1 MSKISLKHTSGKVVS
16 LNVPT
21 TEPTAT
27 DVAFKLPNQ
36 DGSANEFLKT
46 DGSGNLSFGAVTS
59 PKVLQVVSQTKTD
72 TASNGTASNT
82 WWSYTDTSLRA
93 TLTPSS
99 ASNKILLMAQIVWS
113 EGSGQ
118 WYQFRFEQDGAD
130 ISGTVGDAAGSRLR
144 VTGQQLSGQDNNGGR
159 FFMMAAQVDAGNTN
173 SRSYNLAFR
182 HTSGLTRT
190 LYLNRTGDDTDTV
203 YYGRSI
209 STITA
214 MEIAA

>member
-1 MSKISLKHTSGKVVS
+1 MTSRLVVNSVRHTGASADALTLDSGGGVTI
-16 LNVPT
+16 PT
-21 TEPTAT
+21 KKLICPGTIVQVASVTKK
-27 DVAFKLPNQ
+27 DVASN
-36 DGSANEFLKT
+36 A
-46 DGSGNLSFGAVTS
+46 
-59 PKVLQVVSQTKTD
+59 
-72 TASNGTASNT
+72 TASQT
-82 WWSYTDTSLRA
+82 WWSYTDNSLKI
-93 TLTPSS
+93 TLTPQS
-99 ASNKILLMAQIVWS
+99 ASNKIYLTAFFNLMDTT
-113 EGSGQ
+113 GQ
-118 WYQFRFEQDGAD
+118 WLQFRFEQDGAQID
-130 ISGTVGDAAGSRLR
+130 ETVGDASSSRLR

>member
-1 MSKISLKHTSGKVVS
+1 MTSRLVVNSVRHTGASADALTLDSGGGVTIPTKKLICPGTIVQVVS
-16 LNVPT
+16 T
-21 TEPTAT
+21 TKT
-27 DVAFKLPNQ
+27 DVASN
-36 DGSANEFLKT
+36 S
-46 DGSGNLSFGAVTS
+46 
-59 PKVLQVVSQTKTD
+59 
-72 TASNGTASNT
+72 TASQT
-82 WWSYTDTSLRA
+82 WWSYTDNSLKA
-93 TLTPSS
+93 TITPQS
-99 ASNKILLMAQIVWS
+99 ASNKIYLTAFFNLMDTT
-113 EGSGQ
+113 GQ
-118 WYQFRFEQDGAD
+118 WLQFRFEADGAD